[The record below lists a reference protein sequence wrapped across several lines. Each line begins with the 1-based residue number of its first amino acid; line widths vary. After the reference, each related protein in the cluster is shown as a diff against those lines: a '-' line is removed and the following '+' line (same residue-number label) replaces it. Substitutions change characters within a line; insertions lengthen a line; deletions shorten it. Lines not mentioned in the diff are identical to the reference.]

1 MGKNKNS
8 DEEML
13 HSKLNIQFL
22 KERRKKHLLQIMYN
36 QKLRSPDLLDS
47 RDKGIVLRG
56 STLC

>member
-1 MGKNKNS
+1 
-8 DEEML
+8 ML
-13 HSKLNIQFL
+13 HSELNILFL
-22 KERRKKHLLQIMYN
+22 KERRKKHLLQIMYD